1 MEGSY
6 LIMQSLAHE
15 KCRNRSSKKDYATPV
30 NKANKDVNLEV
41 DKILQDELL
50 YENPDNMIIKSSG
63 QWMDNK
69 TKTATKVF
77 TSYSKPPASKHTD
90 TTCRDDVTRGQL

>member
-6 LIMQSLAHE
+6 LTMQSLAHE

-30 NKANKDVNLEV
+30 NKVNKDVNLEV
-41 DKILQDELL
+41 DKILEDE
-50 YENPDNMIIKSSG
+50 YENPDNMIIKPSG

-69 TKTATKVF
+69 TKTASKVF
-77 TSYSKPPASKHTD
+77 TSYSKPPASKHS
-90 TTCRDDVTRGQL
+90 DDVTRGQL